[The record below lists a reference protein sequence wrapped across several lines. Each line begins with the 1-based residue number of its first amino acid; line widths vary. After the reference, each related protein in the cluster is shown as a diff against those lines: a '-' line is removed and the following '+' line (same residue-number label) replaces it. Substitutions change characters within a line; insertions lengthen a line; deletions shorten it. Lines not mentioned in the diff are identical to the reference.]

1 MVLGEATEGSISFF
15 AAKRAASFAIQDIVN
30 DFIQFLGPVVVL
42 VVLVVVVVVV
52 VVVIFEI
59 SIFEIVKRAEA
70 TKFI

>member
-1 MVLGEATEGSISFF
+1 MELGEATEGSISFF

-30 DFIQFLGPVVVL
+30 NFIQFLGPVVVL
-42 VVLVVVVVVV
+42 VVVVVVI
-52 VVVIFEI
+52 VIFEI